1 METLI
6 EHHETIAALIV
17 RVFLGLLFFFQGYDV
32 VFNVKVINAVNAY
45 QNQFE
50 RNGIPRFLTV
60 CGAWFTSYSEL
71 IGGLLLVPGLFE
83 YAALCVLGLNLVVA
97 SIAFGINT
105 PVWDT
110 KHVFPRLV
118 LIIFLLC
125 IPHQWHALSLDNFF
139 FNK

>member
-32 VFNVKVINAVNAY
+32 VFKVKVINEINAY
-45 QNQFE
+45 QNAFE
-50 RNGIPRFLTV
+50 RKGIPRFLTV
-60 CGAWFTSYSEL
+60 WGAWFTSYSEL
-71 IGGLLLVPGLFE
+71 IGGLLLVLGLFE

-125 IPHQWHALSLDNFF
+125 IPHQWQALSLDNLF